1 MKRPI
6 KGMGVWGLLEGGEKV
21 GEMKRIEWRG
31 KEGKEENE
39 AWIVEVNVSSDW
51 NGDGVMNVGGRESFG

>member
-1 MKRPI
+1 M
-6 KGMGVWGLLEGGEKV
+6 LEGGKRV
-21 GEMKRIEWRG
+21 GKMKRIEWRG

-51 NGDGVMNVGGRESFG
+51 NGDGVMNGGSSVLFD